1 MTTRSGKW
9 LRSIGYATALIV
21 VPVVLAACN
30 LGQPPTNPAPLAT
43 TPPQIVVPQDVA
55 TTPATLDPGVVIPTT
70 PAPTAEL
77 LPSEKLG
84 PITVEARADGAAH
97 RSTEPITVKVVRGKS
112 VSNVSCS
119 WSNQN
124 SGTPGSLATPTSV
137 PIDENT
143 FQDTYTFT
151 PDAAG
156 TYSVSCTGVATTLS
170 GQRPVSATGT
180 PFAVEAKG

>member
-1 MTTRSGKW
+1 MTTRNGMW
-9 LRSIGYATALIV
+9 LRPIGYGAALIV
-21 VPVVLAACN
+21 SSTLLAACN
-30 LGQPPTNPAPLAT
+30 LGAPPPNPAPLAT
-43 TPPQIVVPQDVA
+43 TPPLIVTPLDVA
-55 TTPATLDPGVVIPTT
+55 PTEATQDPGVIVPTT

-84 PITVEARADGAAH
+84 PIAIDGTAH
-97 RSTEPITVKVVRGKS
+97 RSTEPVTVKVTRGKS

-119 WSNQN
+119 WANQN
-124 SGTPGSLATPTSV
+124 SGATDALATPTST

-156 TYSVSCTGVATTLS
+156 TYSVNCTGVATTLS